1 MNYTEVKRNI
11 DELIEKAELYGK
23 LSSDQLNKLHHKFR
37 LEWNYNSN
45 SMEGNTLTVAETRHV
60 MAGVVGGA
68 IKPMK
73 DVLEV
78 KGHDEVISDILR
90 IGKAELR
97 LSEKRIREIHIAIM
111 YEDNPQLKEK
121 IGNWKTE
128 ANEIINLKGEK
139 YLFVLPEEVPEQ
151 IHDLLNRTNAA
162 IDRLERGQKDTP
174 HPIDIALNFHIEYL
188 NIHPFYDGNGR
199 TARILSNLILVALG
213 YPPFW
218 ITDQE
223 REVYYRYIADIQCYG
238 GKKEDLF
245 TFLGGLILRS
255 QQLIN
260 DVQAGKS
267 IEEADDID
275 KEIELLKREL
285 KAKEQLEENTKL
297 DKVIQK
303 NYTEEIEPLF
313 RIVEKNL
320 KKYTELFE
328 SITFSYSY
336 VFKSV
341 ITKELSG
348 FVSNSTYTTV
358 EMGID
363 LEKTSSMVEWW
374 RDIHCIKLELGLE
387 KLRLIKI
394 DELIDVELVCM
405 FSSSGYEIN
414 VDKNT
419 KFSKFYT
426 QGITAEEQIELIR
439 EINLIIL
446 DKIKELQREE
456 KE

>member
-1 MNYTEVKRNI
+1 MNYTEVKKNI

-23 LSSDQLNKLHHKFR
+23 LSSDQLNKIHHKFR

-97 LSEKRIREIHIAIM
+97 LSEKRIKEIHIAIM

-162 IDRLERGQKDTP
+162 IDRIERGQKDAL

-238 GKKEDLF
+238 GRKEDLF
-245 TFLGGLILRS
+245 TFLGGLVLRS

-260 DVQAGKS
+260 DVQTGKS

-303 NYTEEIEPLF
+303 NYKEEIEPLF
-313 RIVEKNL
+313 RIVEDSL
-320 KKYTELFE
+320 KKYGDLFE
-328 SITFSYSY
+328 LIAPTYFYEFHSDSAYDIVSINTDLITVFDKIEWYRDISYIRAS
-336 VFKSV
+336 
-341 ITKELSG
+341 
-348 FVSNSTYTTV
+348 
-358 EMGID
+358 ID
-363 LEKTSSMVEWW
+363 LASL
-374 RDIHCIKLELGLE
+374 KLV
-387 KLRLIKI
+387 KRKKSINV
-394 DELIDVELVCM
+394 ELICRY
-405 FSSSGYEIN
+405 SSKGYEIN

-419 KFSKFYT
+419 KISKFYT
-426 QGITAEEQIELIR
+426 QGVTEEEQIELIR

-446 DKIKELQREE
+446 DNIKELQREE